1 MSVNYMIYPDLLFR
15 KRALS
20 LLFVM
25 VFLSVMSCDEG
36 GGGAAS
42 GGLVSR
48 KFISSDEY
56 RIVCRGYPLK
66 DSRGL
71 ARIESARRAA
81 RLSAEYYAGRIFDST
96 VKPARDGEIIRYR
109 DYEDFSVIYFVI
121 TKKRLR
127 NRLKN
132 KP

>member
-1 MSVNYMIYPDLLFR
+1 MSVSPDIFFR
-15 KRALS
+15 KRS
-20 LLFVM
+20 LLFIFVM

-42 GGLVSR
+42 GALVSR

-71 ARIESARRAA
+71 ARIESARWAA
-81 RLSAEYYAGRIFDST
+81 RMNAEHYARKVFGRT
-96 VKPARDGEIIRYR
+96 VDPARDGEIIRYR
-109 DYEDFSVIYFVI
+109 DYEDYSVIYFVI
-121 TKKRLR
+121 KKKGLR